1 MTAPLIAVAGKPLR
15 AGAVRGWREPGVGVP
30 SAYVEA
36 LHRAGGQEAV
46 LLPVELAP
54 EDAARRLARFDALLL
69 IGGGDVD
76 PARYGEE
83 RHPSVYG
90 VEPERDAF
98 EIALV
103 RAALERRIPTLAVCR
118 GSQVLNVA
126 LGGTLTQHL
135 EDESLPGHGDPRT
148 EGPFTHAVRLEPGSR
163 VARAMGVE
171 RADCASHHHQ
181 GMAKLGPGLVATG
194 WADDGVVEAVEHE
207 DGWML
212 GVQWHPEETS
222 RDDPVHQALFDALVR
237 AASG

>member
-1 MTAPLIAVAGKPLR
+1 MSVPLIAVAGKPLR
-15 AGAVRGWREPGVGVP
+15 VGNVRGWREPGVGVP
-30 SAYVEA
+30 AAYIHA

-54 EDAARRLARFDALLL
+54 DQAARRLHRFDALLL

-76 PARYGEE
+76 PARYGEQP
-83 RHPSVYG
+83 HSSVYG
-90 VEPERDAF
+90 VEPERDGF
-98 EIALV
+98 EIALA
-103 RAALERRIPTLAVCR
+103 RAAVERKIPTLAICR

-135 EDESLPGHGDPRT
+135 EDEALPGHGDPRT
-148 EGPFTHAVRLEPGSR
+148 EGPFRHPVRLQRGSR
-163 VARAMGVE
+163 VADAMGVE

-181 GMAKLGPGLVATG
+181 GLAKLGDGLAATG

-207 DGWML
+207 DGWVV

-222 RDDPVHQALFDALVR
+222 GQDPVQQALFDGLVR
-237 AASG
+237 RAGG